1 MNQNGIKDLWNY
13 ESTYSTAINYEMGI
27 QKAVIMTRFLNELHD
42 IDRMESGECDP
53 LVVRI
58 YELINI
64 LNDIIVINFYI

>member
-1 MNQNGIKDLWNY
+1 
-13 ESTYSTAINYEMGI
+13 MGI

-64 LNDIIVINFYI
+64 LSVIILRLDFLRNSPDLFV